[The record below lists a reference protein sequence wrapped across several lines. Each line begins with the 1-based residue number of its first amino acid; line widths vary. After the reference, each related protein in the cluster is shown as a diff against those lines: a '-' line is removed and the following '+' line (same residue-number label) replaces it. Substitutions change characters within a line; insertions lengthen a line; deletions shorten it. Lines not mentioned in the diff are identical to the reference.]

1 MLIPGRHGWI
11 FLVIAVLIA
20 STIVTATLAAVLTQ
34 VLFPGG
40 FLIDVPNEEAPPQR
54 QAPPPDDATEPA
66 ASVFGWRASVS
77 CSISLGD
84 AGKAGSGDNARP

>member
-20 STIVTATLAAVLTQ
+20 STIVTATLTAVLTQ

-40 FLIDVPNEEAPPQR
+40 FLIDVPNEEAPPQI
-54 QAPPPDDATEPA
+54 QAPSADDRTEPT
-66 ASVFGWRASVS
+66 ASVLGWSASVS
-77 CSISLGD
+77 CSFSLGD
-84 AGKAGSGDNARP
+84 VKKLGSGDARP

>member
-20 STIVTATLAAVLTQ
+20 STIVTATLTAVLTQ

-40 FLIDVPNEEAPPQR
+40 FLIDVPNQEASLQP
-54 QAPPPDDATEPA
+54 QAPPSEDAAEPA
-66 ASVFGWRASVS
+66 PSVFGWRAAVS
-77 CSISLGD
+77 CSFSLGD
-84 AGKAGSGDNARP
+84 VEEPGGRDDARP

>member
-20 STIVTATLAAVLTQ
+20 STIVTATLTAVLAQ

-40 FLIDVPNEEAPPQR
+40 FLIDVPNEEASLQLQALPPE
-54 QAPPPDDATEPA
+54 DAIEPT
-66 ASVFGWRASVS
+66 ASAFGWRAAVS
-77 CSISLGD
+77 CSFSLGD
-84 AGKAGSGDNARP
+84 VEEPGDRDDARP

>member
-20 STIVTATLAAVLTQ
+20 STIVTATLTAVLAQ

-40 FLIDVPNEEAPPQR
+40 FLIDVPNQEAPPPI
-54 QAPPPDDATEPA
+54 QAPPPETAVEPA
-66 ASVFGWRASVS
+66 AAVFRWRAAVS
-77 CSISLGD
+77 CSFSFGD
-84 AGKAGSGDNARP
+84 VEEPGSRADARP